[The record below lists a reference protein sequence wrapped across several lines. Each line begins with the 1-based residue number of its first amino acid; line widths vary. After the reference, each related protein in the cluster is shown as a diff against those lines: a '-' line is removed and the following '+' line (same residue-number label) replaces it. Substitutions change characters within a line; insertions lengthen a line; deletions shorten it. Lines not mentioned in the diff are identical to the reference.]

1 MTGLDHNQERLS
13 VLLADLLDGTIAE
26 HQIAELRVLLRND
39 EAARAIYFRH
49 MMTHAMLEWRHGAA
63 SNSPTP
69 IDGIAKATSVAA
81 PANLPSTPLIPTKTT
96 AEGPVNASQPN
107 SSNKSSTFGFL
118 SGFGA
123 SSSFYPIS
131 FVLLLMVIG
140 SAVQGVR
147 MLISPSVTKADR
159 SNEIAVQKFPV
170 PQPVSTVV
178 KVTAGVDCI
187 WSNSKLNLKTGDSIA
202 VGQSLQLASGVA
214 EITFNVGARVIVQS
228 PAAFSIDSSKSIRL
242 DHGKLT
248 AEITDVAAHG
258 FKVVT
263 PDASFVDQG
272 TEFGVEVAPGGN
284 SRVHVF
290 RGEVDLSLSNKA
302 GLALPTQRL
311 LANSGARLEGDAPH
325 VTFVEETGESYL
337 RSMDQSQRDLHV
349 MAYWRFEDHPVGT
362 LLPDTNENTSVTCA
376 TVDSSFNGNDLFT
389 YSYMTRP
396 VFSNDVAATVIP
408 ENGRPNHSC
417 LDNSE
422 YPGPAPT
429 RDVYTCSSFSHAS
442 PTDLQRATPAQWTVE
457 ASIKMV
463 ELGRVQTFVG
473 RDSAEVHV
481 NIPPRLAF
489 QVTTD
494 GHLALRFKDTDN
506 RTHEAVA
513 DDFTITPGRWY
524 HVVGISDGR
533 QLRLYANAL
542 DGRGYQLVANADLPT
557 DGSTALGTG
566 GPEFGWTIGRGKAHN
581 GWPGE
586 WFKGWIDEV
595 RVSDIALDPSEFLFA
610 PRSSASRPVGSET
623 VESKLMATEP

>member
-1 MTGLDHNQERLS
+1 MAMSEGMNDRGIDGDRRMTGLERNQERLS

-39 EAARAIYFRH
+39 EAARAMYFRH

-69 IDGIAKATSVAA
+69 IVGVAKATPVVA
-81 PANLPSTPLIPTKTT
+81 PTNLPSTPSTPSQS
-96 AEGPVNASQPN
+96 AAGGPINANQTN
-107 SSNKSSTFGFL
+107 TSNKSSTFGFL
-118 SGFGA
+118 SSFGV
-123 SSSFYPIS
+123 SGSFYPIA

-147 MLISPSVTKADR
+147 MLTSEPAISADH
-159 SNEIAVQKFPV
+159 SNGIAVQKTPA
-170 PQPVSTVV
+170 PQPVSALVTATVA
-178 KVTAGVDCI
+178 KVTAGIDCI
-187 WSNSKLNLKTGDSIA
+187 WNNAKLNLKTGDGIA
-202 VGQSLQLASGVA
+202 AGQSLQLASGVA
-214 EITFNVGARVIVQS
+214 EITFDVGVRVIVQS
-228 PAAFSIDSSKSIRL
+228 PAAFSIDSKSIRL

-248 AEITDVAAHG
+248 AEITNVEAHG

-263 PDASFVDQG
+263 PDATFVDQG

-290 RGEVDLSLSNKA
+290 RGEVDLALSKKA
-302 GLALPTQRL
+302 GLALPAQRM

-325 VTFVEETGESYL
+325 VTFVEETGEAYL
-337 RSMDQSQRDLHV
+337 RSMDQSERDLHV

-396 VFSNDVAATVIP
+396 VFSNDVAAAVIP
-408 ENGRPNHSC
+408 ENGRPNQSC
-417 LDNSE
+417 LDNTE

-489 QVTTD
+489 QVTAE
-494 GHLALRFKDTDN
+494 GHLALRFMDTDN
-506 RTHEAVA
+506 RRHEAVA

-542 DGRGYQLVANADLPT
+542 DGA
-557 DGSTALGTG
+557 GT
-566 GPEFGWTIGRGKAHN
+566 N
-581 GWPGE
+581 
-586 WFKGWIDEV
+586 
-595 RVSDIALDPSEFLFA
+595 
-610 PRSSASRPVGSET
+610 
-623 VESKLMATEP
+623 